1 MFCIQISI
9 SKPCRIEFSVS
20 PSYCSLLSHLK
31 FWWSGDLYRQHEI
44 QSRRSAVSG
53 VSINGPPPLATKVL
67 WYYMK
72 SIMPILWH
80 GNSWWCLI
88 VNQLIGSSGSVL
100 FTLCSRGSPR
110 SQDEVY
116 LLPDLGI
123 ELGTFCR
130 PSRCSATEE
139 KPIFKCLQDMFSRT
153 QKSYS
158 VNQKYILNS
167 LLHFLAAVGKAILSY
182 SPRSR
187 KLPKISPSQYNHR
200 LFSFIGKTL
209 KWTS

>member
-1 MFCIQISI
+1 MSLSVTLPWSQVITTLLKVLDPMFCIRISI

-20 PSYCSLLSHLK
+20 PYCSLLSHLK

-88 VNQLIGSSGSVL
+88 LNQLIGSSGSVL

-130 PSRCSATEE
+130 PPDALPLRKSPSSNVYRICSAEH
-139 KPIFKCLQDMFSRT
+139 KR
-153 QKSYS
+153 
-158 VNQKYILNS
+158 VIL
-167 LLHFLAAVGKAILSY
+167 
-182 SPRSR
+182 
-187 KLPKISPSQYNHR
+187 
-200 LFSFIGKTL
+200 
-209 KWTS
+209 